1 MRERMATTLGDLV
14 PSGGRAPMKRRDVT
28 LSEAIAEAE
37 RLGADL
43 ERERARVQR
52 LEEDLREA
60 RRLEALGRLAS
71 GVAHDFSN
79 ILAVISGYSELMLK
93 RMDPTDPLRTGAES
107 IRKAAVW
114 GLNLTQHMLTSSRAA
129 TPALTLLDLNA
140 SVAGVVR
147 TLAPLLG
154 DAIEVVQ
161 TLDPR
166 LGRVRVNAG
175 QLEQALVNLVLN
187 ARDAMPA
194 GGRLVIET
202 RNADVEQTAT
212 GPLRAAMVRVNDNG
226 CGMDAATMSRAFEP
240 YFTTKPPGRGTG
252 LGLATVFA
260 FVSQSG
266 GHIEVASEVGQ
277 GTTFTMYLPRHEA
290 VEAPAAPAGDQPTTV
305 LVVEP
310 EPGVRDL
317 IAEILE
323 LHGYRVLAARDLD
336 EALAASLAHQ
346 DAIALVIVDL
356 LLPGAAGDG
365 VLQRLGPARAGAKVL
380 YLSGDLEDT
389 VEEYRGL
396 RPGRGFLHKPFTVD
410 ALVQKTQE
418 ILTR

>member
-1 MRERMATTLGDLV
+1 
-14 PSGGRAPMKRRDVT
+14 MKRRDLT
-28 LSEAIAEAE
+28 LSEAMAEAE
-37 RLGADL
+37 RLGAEL
-43 ERERARVQR
+43 ERARARARQ
-52 LEEDLREA
+52 LEDELREA
-60 RRLEALGRLAS
+60 RRLETVGRLAG

-93 RMDPTDPLRTGAES
+93 RMDPTDPLRSGAES

-129 TPALTLLDLNA
+129 APAPTLLDLNA
-140 SVAGVVR
+140 TVGGVVR

-154 DAIEVVQ
+154 DTITVAQ

-187 ARDAMPA
+187 ARDAMPG
-194 GGRLVIET
+194 GGRLTIDTANV
-202 RNADVEQTAT
+202 DLEQTPT
-212 GPLRAAMVRVNDNG
+212 GPLRAVMVRATDTG
-226 CGMDAATMSRAFEP
+226 CGMDAATLSRAFEP

-266 GHIEVASEVGQ
+266 GHIEAASEVGE
-277 GTTFTMYLPRHEA
+277 GATFTMYLPRHDTIAE
-290 VEAPAAPAGDQPTTV
+290 VPAAGAGGSPTV

-323 LHGYRVLAARDLD
+323 LHDYHVLAARDLD
-336 EALAASLAHQ
+336 DAMAASLGHQ
-346 DAIALVIVDL
+346 GPIALVIVDL
-356 LLPGAAGDG
+356 LLPGAAGHG
-365 VLQRLGPARAGAKVL
+365 VLQRLGPARVAAKVL

-396 RPGRGFLHKPFTVD
+396 GPGRGFLHKPFTVD
-410 ALVQKTQE
+410 ALVQKTHE
-418 ILTR
+418 ILGR

>member
-1 MRERMATTLGDLV
+1 MATTLGDLV
-14 PSGGRAPMKRRDVT
+14 PFGGAPVKRRDLT
-28 LSEAIAEAE
+28 LSEAMAEAE
-37 RLGADL
+37 RLGAEL
-43 ERERARVQR
+43 ERTRARARQ
-52 LEEDLREA
+52 LEDELREA
-60 RRLEALGRLAS
+60 RRLETVGRLAG

-93 RMDPTDPLRTGAES
+93 RMDPTDPLRSGAES

-129 TPALTLLDLNA
+129 APAPSLLDLNA
-140 SVAGVVR
+140 TVGGVVR

-154 DAIEVVQ
+154 DTIMVAQ

-175 QLEQALVNLVLN
+175 QVEQALVNLVLN
-187 ARDAMPA
+187 ARDAMPD
-194 GGRLVIET
+194 GGRLTIDTANV
-202 RNADVEQTAT
+202 DLEQTPT
-212 GPLRAAMVRVNDNG
+212 GPLRAVMVRVTDTG
-226 CGMDAATMSRAFEP
+226 CGMDAATLSRAFEP

-266 GHIEVASEVGQ
+266 GHIEAASEVGE
-277 GTTFTMYLPRHEA
+277 GATFTMYLPRHDTS
-290 VEAPAAPAGDQPTTV
+290 VEVAAAGAAGSPTV

-323 LHGYRVLAARDLD
+323 LHDYQVLAARDLD
-336 EALAASLAHQ
+336 EAVAASLGHQ
-346 DAIALVIVDL
+346 GPIALVIADL

-365 VLQRLGPARAGAKVL
+365 VLQRLGPGRAAAKVL

-396 RPGRGFLHKPFTVD
+396 GPGRGFLHKPFTVD
-410 ALVQKTQE
+410 ALVQKTRE
-418 ILTR
+418 ILGR